1 MSARSAGN
9 WYSGFGQAT
18 GQFVSTTSTFF
29 PYALA
34 RLPRLVFSADSFKV
48 LEMMRSL
55 SGAEPEMWGPA
66 IVGFGSMPYKY
77 ASGREI
83 EWMEIAF
90 SPRKANLTLYL
101 TEGFDGYEEMLARLG
116 KHKVSKACLYIR
128 RLSDVDEEVL
138 KEIIA
143 ASLRDTR
150 SRN

>member
-1 MSARSAGN
+1 MAKSEL
-9 WYSGFGQAT
+9 QTQKT
-18 GQFVSTTSTFF
+18 GESVEDFLNSVEDEQ
-29 PYALA
+29 
-34 RLPRLVFSADSFKV
+34 RRADSFKV

-55 SGAEPEMWGPA
+55 SGAAPEMWGPA